1 MRGSKRTWD
10 GYTSC
15 CKCCVKTGAVEL
27 LKFTTRPIL
36 NAQLQC

>member
-1 MRGSKRTWD
+1 MDTLVVVSVGF
-10 GYTSC
+10 
-15 CKCCVKTGAVEL
+15 KTGAVEL